1 LRWRCDLTV
10 RGRRKKRRRR
20 GGWKAFEEGGELRLR
35 RIRFFDLRDEIRT
48 KEKDREIGTKEN
60 IK

>member
-1 LRWRCDLTV
+1 M
-10 RGRRKKRRRR
+10 RGRRRRRGGGGG

-35 RIRFFDLRDEIRT
+35 RIRFFNLRDEIRT

>member
-1 LRWRCDLTV
+1 M
-10 RGRRKKRRRR
+10 RGRRRRRGGGGG

-35 RIRFFDLRDEIRT
+35 RIRFFNRRDEIRT

>member
-1 LRWRCDLTV
+1 MR
-10 RGRRKKRRRR
+10 
-20 GGWKAFEEGGELRLR
+20 GWKAFEEGGELRLR